1 MSDLRSQLIAKLGV
15 EAPEP
20 SATESSTDTKDK
32 TPDPLSPH
40 AHLDSD
46 WVRELL
52 PAARSA
58 GIDINPNPSLGAVR
72 QTHDVLCKRLKANGR
87 KREKAAL
94 DDLRSRYMKKREK
107 FAWSCLKSTLEEAGV
122 SQKLYR
128 AIKQSKVEP
137 ETALKRWARVASRG
151 LNQAEIRAALLAK

>member
-1 MSDLRSQLIAKLGV
+1 MAKLGV

-20 SATESSTDTKDK
+20 SEEKAAG
-32 TPDPLSPH
+32 TPADPLAAD
-40 AHLDSD
+40 AHLVSD

-52 PAARSA
+52 PAARAA
-58 GIDINPNPSLGAVR
+58 GIDVNPKPSLGAVR
-72 QTHDVLCKRLKANGR
+72 QAHDVLCKRLKANGR

-107 FAWSCLKSTLEEAGV
+107 VAWSRLKSTLDEAGL

-128 AIKQSKVEP
+128 AIKQGKVDP
-137 ETALKRWARVASRG
+137 EVVLRRWQRVASRG
-151 LNQAEIRAALLAK
+151 LNQAEIRAALLEK